1 MCSAAASFSAC
12 CRHDAIELEK
22 NFTSPSFALRI
33 HHERAA
39 RLAQESDEKTRDAA
53 AVQAER
59 DRLLHKRKGLSGS
72 EFAGVGVQF
81 AVTIV
86 AFAFAGIWLDGRL
99 GTSPWFVLVMVLGG
113 GALGF
118 WSMVRRTR

>member
-1 MCSAAASFSAC
+1 M
-12 CRHDAIELEK
+12 
-22 NFTSPSFALRI
+22 
-33 HHERAA
+33 
-39 RLAQESDEKTRDAA
+39 AQGSDEKTRDAA

-72 EFAGVGVQF
+72 EFAGIGVQF

-86 AFAFAGIWLDGRL
+86 AFAFAGIWLDRRL

-118 WSMVRRTR
+118 WSMVRRAR

>member
-1 MCSAAASFSAC
+1 LAHGPDDPK
-12 CRHDAIELEK
+12 RDDARE
-22 NFTSPSFALRI
+22 
-33 HHERAA
+33 
-39 RLAQESDEKTRDAA
+39 
-53 AVQAER
+53 QAEI

-72 EFAGVGVQF
+72 EFAGIGVQF

-86 AFAFAGIWLDGRL
+86 LFAFAGIWLDRRL
-99 GTSPWFVLVMVLGG
+99 GSSPWFVLLMVLGG